1 MSILIRVLR
10 SLPVFALIGAACV
23 VNARPALADDELTVV
38 SGSQPTAFFE
48 VLGDVAEFAGFYKA
62 EHLKVEVNY
71 AGNPYIATQLVASG
85 KGDICSLALE
95 PIIQGY
101 DKGVRLTSF
110 FARDPHYE
118 YAVGVLANSPIKT
131 LADFKGTSIG
141 EYSPGSGAEISTN
154 NMLQGAGL
162 TKNDYTYI
170 PIGNGAQ
177 AISAMT
183 SGKVAGAAFPYVEL
197 LLYVAQADQH
207 YRFFWNPVLK
217 DIGDVGYAATTAT
230 IASKADLLKR
240 FARANAKAA
249 ILIRVNPDLAAK
261 YFLQGAGIKV
271 TDDAIARESRLLAS
285 AYDQLPGFDPASKT
299 VGKMSATG
307 MGVLAKFL
315 ADNGLTK
322 EVVPT
327 SAVVTDQFIAFAN
340 DFDHLA
346 FIAQAK
352 KMR

>member
-1 MSILIRVLR
+1 VL
-10 SLPVFALIGAACV
+10 VFALLATAGSV
-23 VNARPALADDELTVV
+23 RPVLADDDKLTVV

-48 VLGDVAEFAGFYKA
+48 VLGDVALYGGFYKA
-62 EHLKVEVNY
+62 EHLNVEINY

-118 YAVGVLANSPIKT
+118 YAIGVLADSPIKT
-131 LADFKGTSIG
+131 LADFKGKSIG
-141 EYSPGSGAEISTN
+141 EYSAGSGAEISTN
-154 NMLQGAGL
+154 SMLQGAGL
-162 TKNDYTYI
+162 TKADYTYI

-177 AISAMT
+177 AITALT
-183 SGKVAGAAFPYVEL
+183 SGKVAGAAFPFVEL
-197 LLYVAQADQH
+197 QLYVAQADQK
-207 YRFFWNPVLK
+207 YRYFWHPVLK
-217 DIGDVGYAATTAT
+217 DIGDVGYAASPAT
-230 IASKADLLKR
+230 IASKADLFKR

-249 ILIRVNPDLAAK
+249 ILIRVNPTLAAK
-261 YFLQGAGIKV
+261 YFLQGAGIKI
-271 TDDAIARESRLLAS
+271 TDDAIAREAKLLAS

-299 VGKMSATG
+299 IGKMSTTG
-307 MGVLAKFL
+307 MGILAKFL
-315 ADNGLTK
+315 YDNGLTK

-327 SAVVTDQFIAFAN
+327 SSLVTDQFIAYAN
-340 DFDHLA
+340 DFDHVA
-346 FIAQAK
+346 FIAEAK